1 MDSLFRLSDLENRV
15 SLNLNVL
22 DAHHT
27 PRVMGLKEVLTEWLK
42 HQIEVLV
49 RRSQHRLDKIDA
61 RLELLEGYIIAFLRS
76 EERRV
81 GKECV
86 STCRSRWSPD
96 HSKINTTHN
105 QSQPSVSSTYRKTQP
120 INTNRQT
127 QTETI
132 VND

>member
-49 RRSQHRLDKIDA
+49 RRSPHRLDKIDA
-61 RLELLEGYIIAFLRS
+61 RMELLEGYIIAFLNLD
-76 EERRV
+76 RV
-81 GKECV
+81 IEIIRTEDEPKAIMIAEV
-86 STCRSRWSPD
+86 QPTDRQA
-96 HSKINTTHN
+96 KALLN
-105 QSQPSVSSTYRKTQP
+105 QRDRK
-120 INTNRQT
+120 RH
-127 QTETI
+127 
-132 VND
+132 